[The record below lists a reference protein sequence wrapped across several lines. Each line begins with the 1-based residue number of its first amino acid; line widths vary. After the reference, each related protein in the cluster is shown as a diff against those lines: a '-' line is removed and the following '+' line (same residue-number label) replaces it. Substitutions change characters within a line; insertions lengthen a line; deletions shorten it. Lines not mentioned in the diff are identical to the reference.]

1 MRVLAAAAVAIT
13 IAASPVAA
21 QDRTGVR
28 DCDDFMLWFAAC
40 MRAAPIP
47 QDVMPVFQIALD
59 QMRAGWRSMAANSDG
74 RDALARS
81 CRDQGNMMRQQ
92 LAGFGCRP

>member
-1 MRVLAAAAVAIT
+1 MRLLAAAVLAIT
-13 IAASPVAA
+13 IAAPAAA

-28 DCDDFMLWFAAC
+28 DCDDFLLWFAAC

-47 QDVMPVFQIALD
+47 PEAQPIFQAALD
-59 QMRAGWRSMAANSDG
+59 QMRSGWRTIGDNSDG
-74 RDALARS
+74 RAALARS
-81 CRDQGNMMRQQ
+81 CRDFGGAMRQQ